1 VQIGVGATVAGAPW
15 GLRFLTAAAVDTY
28 LPHGGTAKVLTA
40 DVTNPPG
47 TVNTNGGVFGG
58 QVLTLQINRD
68 LGAANVFGNGGGI
81 GPFTVNYPAC
91 YPSSTP
97 TVNQVLADLNVVLSG
112 GANPT
117 ACSVSAL
124 NNLADQL
131 NRSFDNCVA
140 GPTAIILNPPA
151 PPQD

>member
-1 VQIGVGATVAGAPW
+1 MPDTIPPSATSELIELLSLERLEDNLFRGQSRDIGTK
-15 GLRFLTAAAVDTY
+15 Y
-28 LPHGGTAKVLTA
+28 
-40 DVTNPPG
+40 
-47 TVNTNGGVFGG
+47 VFGG